1 MNNNVT
7 SGNLRFP
14 HSSRFPPEGI
24 LFNTQENKRL
34 LSDPRLL
41 EYALAQRI
49 VLEAR
54 ALVCDSR
61 HNIVVDLGCMKG
73 IILRDEGAMGIGEG
87 TVKDIALISRVG
99 KPVCFVV
106 NDITA
111 DPHGNRFAL
120 LSRREVQEQCFAE
133 KISKLVPGDILDAKV
148 THLEPFGAFV
158 DIGSGIA
165 SMIPIDAISVSRISH
180 PKDRFCCGMDIR
192 AVVRC
197 VEGNK
202 ISLSHKELLGTW
214 TENAARFRPGETVAG
229 IVRSVEEYGI
239 FIELAPNLSGL
250 AEHRESIAVGSG
262 ASVFIKSIIP
272 DRVKIKLVIV
282 DTFDPPEQ
290 PCTPTYFYKGSH
302 ISRFVYSDAKTGKQ
316 IETVFDQS

>member
-1 MNNNVT
+1 MNNNTT

-14 HSSRFPPEGI
+14 QGEFFPPEGHLI
-24 LFNTQENKRL
+24 NTQENRYM
-34 LSDPRLL
+34 LSDPRSL
-41 EYALAQRI
+41 EHALEQRM

-73 IILRDEGAMGIGEG
+73 IILRDDGALGISEG

-99 KPVCFVV
+99 KPICFVV
-106 NDITA
+106 KDITA
-111 DPHGNRFAL
+111 DAHGNRYAM
-120 LSRREVQEQCFAE
+120 LSRREVQEECFQK
-133 KISKLVPGDILDAKV
+133 KISKLKPGDIIDARV

-158 DIGSGIA
+158 DIGCGIA

-180 PKDRFCCGMDIR
+180 PKDRFSCGMDIR
-192 AVVRC
+192 AVVRSC
-197 VEGNK
+197 EGSK
-202 ISLSHKELLGTW
+202 VSLSHKELLGTW
-214 TENAARFRPGETVAG
+214 EENAARFRPGETVAG

-250 AEHRESIAVGSG
+250 AEFREGIAVGSG

-282 DTFDPPEQ
+282 DTFETPAR
-290 PCTPTYFYKGSH
+290 PCVPHYFYCGDH
-302 ISRFVYSDAKTGKQ
+302 IDRFVYSNIKTGKQ
-316 IETVFDQS
+316 IETIFD